1 MLEIAMKSQFYLSV
15 QNACAKVTVLQ
26 ILQTASLALI
36 VNFVSISIMK
46 FFIMIDFSFL
56 QFFLITSHFDISNF
70 KTLKWI
76 SAKSILK
83 RMGSPAPVMATVQM
97 MILFLVLP
105 VCANQ
110 DISEKNVPWVNIQET
125 SIRS

>member
-46 FFIMIDFSFL
+46 FFIMIDSSIFL
-56 QFFLITSHFDISNF
+56 FKHIPCYYLKISIIKVDQCKIDFEKDGESCSGHGYCTNDD
-70 KTLKWI
+70 TI
-76 SAKSILK
+76 SGFTCLCEPGYLGEKCA
-83 RMGSPAPVMATVQM
+83 MGKYTR
-97 MILFLVLP
+97 
-105 VCANQ
+105 
-110 DISEKNVPWVNIQET
+110 NVN
-125 SIRS
+125 